1 MNPPLN
7 TNKVWLKTS
16 LELASPNKKLSCL
29 DERIVWFLEI
39 YYILFYNC
47 IQKKK
52 KRRTNRFTLAKKR
65 TNRKIRKHRKKLQ
78 DRYNKIDNSFI
89 TKIIK
94 RKYIQKQKI
103 QFFIGKDNRVGLS
116 DNNFN
121 LVYVN

>member
-16 LELASPNKKLSCL
+16 LLELASPNKTLSCL

-52 KRRTNRFTLAKKR
+52 KRRTNRFTLAKKER
-65 TNRKIRKHRKKLQ
+65 IE
-78 DRYNKIDNSFI
+78 
-89 TKIIK
+89 
-94 RKYIQKQKI
+94 KYEN
-103 QFFIGKDNRVGLS
+103 IGKNCKTVTIK
-116 DNNFN
+116 
-121 LVYVN
+121 